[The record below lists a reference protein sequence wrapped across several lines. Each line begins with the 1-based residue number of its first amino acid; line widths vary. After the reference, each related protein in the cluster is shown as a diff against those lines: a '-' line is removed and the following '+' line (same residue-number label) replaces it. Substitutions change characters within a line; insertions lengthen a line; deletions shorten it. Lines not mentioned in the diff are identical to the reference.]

1 MVSSK
6 LTTALVVVV
15 ACLLATAAAAERKAR
30 LRGQIVDGKGEPIPG
45 VTVTITSPDIPNF
58 TITKETD
65 RRGMFVVDYSRVN
78 VTYVYRFEKA
88 GYQPLEVRQVW
99 NLEGTQDA
107 EWTLQPATVDFAA
120 GTKPVSSS
128 PPAVEAYNEG
138 IRALKAKAYQAAE
151 AKLKEAVSYDPNLQ
165 QAWAAL
171 AVVQVEL
178 GVFEQAAASADK
190 AIALGATDE
199 AVLTARW
206 QAYTNLGNQEKAAQA
221 LRDLEAIGRRT
232 EEAKRIHNE
241 AVALLKAGNKEAAMA
256 KFQQALNLD
265 PSLPESQVGLATVAL
280 ELGKAAEAADA
291 AEAVLKGDPKNGK
304 ALRLR
309 YNACLALGDTAR
321 LADALVGL
329 AAVEPKVA
337 RDGLLKLG
345 FDAYDAGRMG
355 EAKERFLRALEID
368 PNQPLAHYY
377 LAIALINE
385 GAIAEARTHLEA
397 FLKLA
402 PDHPEAP
409 SARDMLASLKIPEP
423 R

>member
-1 MVSSK
+1 MVPRK
-6 LTTALVVVV
+6 RTVVV
-15 ACLLATAAAAERKAR
+15 AVVLACLLPALAAAERKAR
-30 LRGQIVDGKGEPIPG
+30 LRGRIVDANGEPIQG
-45 VTVTITSPDIPNF
+45 VSVTVTSPDIPNF
-58 TITKETD
+58 SVAKETD
-65 RRGMFVVDYSRVN
+65 RRGMFIVDYSRVN
-78 VTYVYRFEKA
+78 VTYVYRFEKT

-107 EWTLQPATVDFAA
+107 EWTLQPATVDFVA
-120 GTKPVSSS
+120 GAKPVSSS

-151 AKLKEAVSYDPNLQ
+151 ARFKEAVTYDPNLQ

-178 GVFEQAAASADK
+178 GVFEQAAAAAEK

-206 QAYTNLGNQEKAAQA
+206 QAYSNLKDEEKAAQA

-241 AVALLKAGNKEAAMA
+241 AVALLRAGNREAAMA
-256 KFQQALNLD
+256 KFQQAVNLD
-265 PSLPESQVGLATVAL
+265 ATLEESQVGLATVAL
-280 ELGKAAEAADA
+280 ELGKYAEAADA
-291 AEAVLKGDPKNGK
+291 AEAVLKGDPKNPK

-309 YNACLALGDTAR
+309 YNACLGLGDAAR

-355 EAKERFLRALEID
+355 EARDRFVKALEVD

-385 GAIAEARTHLEA
+385 GAVAEARAHLET

-409 SARDMLASLKIPEP
+409 AARDMLASLRASEP